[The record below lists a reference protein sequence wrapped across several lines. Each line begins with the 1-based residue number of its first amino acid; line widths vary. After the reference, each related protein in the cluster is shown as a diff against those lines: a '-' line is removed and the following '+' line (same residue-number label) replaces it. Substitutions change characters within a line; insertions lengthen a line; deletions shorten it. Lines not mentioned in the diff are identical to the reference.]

1 MNTKRYVGPVLVAVA
16 IVALLAIAGVNVT
29 AVLPFGLI
37 LLVCPIMMFF
47 MMRGMNHRG
56 GDQPRRANPAD
67 SGIDHADSERS
78 THGS

>member
-1 MNTKRYVGPVLVAVA
+1 MNTKRYIGPVLVAVA
-16 IVALLAIAGVNVT
+16 IVAVLAIAGVNVA

-56 GDQPRRANPAD
+56 DDRARRANRGDGKFDQAD
-67 SGIDHADSERS
+67 ERS
-78 THGS
+78 VHGS